1 LSRPSP
7 DQTSSRRLRRGADIF
22 SWPVR
27 CAAWAF
33 QRRLVWSLQDSAA
46 RAAYAGVTWP
56 FERLTWG
63 LQRRLIW
70 PLDDCLAGLGWPAR
84 VVLALLLLGSV
95 TSGTLA
101 AERLATPGP
110 SSPAMPV
117 VHRTAPGVI
126 AEPRPADEAPVLQGV
141 APNFDQAQATSAVAT
156 RIATTSGA
164 NSAAAGAA
172 ATAPAPVQVGVV
184 TKEVPAAALGVARR
198 FAEAFVLYE
207 VGAADPAVRLVLR
220 QTAVP
225 GLAKALAQRPPRQ
238 PAAGEAPRARVLNVV
253 AGPRYGRT
261 ASVSVA
267 LLRLGATSELR
278 LQLQRTGAG
287 WRVDDVRG

>member
-7 DQTSSRRLRRGADIF
+7 DQPSSRRLRRALDDAA
-22 SWPVR
+22 WPVH

-33 QRRLVWSLQDSAA
+33 QRRLVWPLQDTATRSASA
-46 RAAYAGVTWP
+46 DASWP

-63 LQRRLIW
+63 VQRRLIW
-70 PLDDCLAGLGWPAR
+70 PLDDCLTGLGWPAR
-84 VVLALLLLGSV
+84 VVLALLLLGGV

-101 AERLATPGP
+101 ADRLATPGA
-110 SSPAMPV
+110 SPPGEPV
-117 VHRTAPGVI
+117 VQRTAPREV
-126 AEPRPADEAPVLQGV
+126 AEPRPAGEGPVLQGA
-141 APNFDQAQATSAVAT
+141 APDFDQAAA
-156 RIATTSGA
+156 I
-164 NSAAAGAA
+164 SAASAGAA
-172 ATAPAPVQVGVV
+172 RTATTGSDSAAVDAAAAPAPAAVV
-184 TKEVPAAALGVARR
+184 TKELPAAALGVARR

-207 VGAADPAVRLVLR
+207 VGEADPTVRLALR

-225 GLAKALAQRPPRQ
+225 ALAKALAERPPRQ
-238 PAAGEAPRARVLNVV
+238 PAAADAPLAEVLNVV

-261 ASVSVA
+261 GSVSVA

-278 LQLQRTGAG
+278 LQLQRTDAG